1 MTAEAAAEI
10 HAYQRAA
17 LLVVTGK
24 HNMIIVN
31 SVVFKTL
38 AYVPV
43 LARLSAAVYALENY
57 QLTFC
62 HNFLR

>member
-1 MTAEAAAEI
+1 
-10 HAYQRAA
+10 
-17 LLVVTGK
+17 
-24 HNMIIVN
+24 MIIVN

-43 LARLSAAVYALENY
+43 LAGLAAAVYALENY

-62 HNFLR
+62 HKFLRERLSVYIWLKTSPIFSCIIRSA

>member
-1 MTAEAAAEI
+1 
-10 HAYQRAA
+10 
-17 LLVVTGK
+17 
-24 HNMIIVN
+24 MIIVN

-43 LARLSAAVYALENY
+43 LARLFRAVYALENY